1 MAPCEWVIDIIK
13 EWVLSLAYATQA
25 WVTAKGYSTEAWVEA
40 KGYLTTGF
48 IRRDDPG
55 AWDWTLLNLT
65 ANSAWHIL
73 DCSGIVPAGAKAI
86 LFNQQC
92 ANDYS
97 HKSFYLRYP
106 GDPQWNAC
114 PGIITQLAN
123 IQITRCNVV
132 TCPTDRRIHYRLTTG
147 GWTHAYLQILGWW
160 L

>member
-13 EWVLSLAYATQA
+13 EWVQNQLYATQV
-25 WVTAKGYSTEAWVEA
+25 WVTAKGYATEPWVEA

-48 IRRDDPG
+48 VRRVTADP
-55 AWDWTLLNLT
+55 WDFTLLNFL
-65 ANSAWHIL
+65 ANSAWHTL
-73 DCSGIVPAGAKAI
+73 NCATTVPVGAKAI

-92 ANDYS
+92 ANSVS

-132 TCPTDRRIHYRLTTG
+132 ACNTDREIEYRLTTG